1 MNPSIAIA
9 AVFIGC
15 CSNLVFL
22 ELLITES
29 PSSGNLITFVQFVF
43 ISFEG
48 LFFTSKFFTRK
59 PAIPIST
66 YVFMVA
72 QFFIVNVANN
82 YALNFNIP
90 MPLHLIFR
98 SGSLIANL
106 VLGVIILKKSYTVS
120 KYVSVVMITVGIIL
134 ATIVSAREA
143 NGSNKESTD
152 EERLYN
158 TLRLLVGITLLLF
171 ALYMSARMGIY
182 QETVYAKFGK
192 HPSEALF
199 YNHFLPLPAF
209 LFLSKDIYSHV
220 IIYNQ
225 STPIFLPLL
234 GVAVPK
240 LWLFL
245 IGNTLTQYVCIR
257 AVFILTTECTSLS
270 VTLVVTLRK
279 FLSLLFSI
287 VYFSNPFTL
296 YHWLGTAFV
305 FSGTLLFT
313 DAFALISLAFTHLR
327 ALLSTKKKTA

>member
-48 LFFTSKFFTRK
+48 LFFTSKFFTKK
-59 PAIPIST
+59 PTIPISMFATMASMHMVDVMYQNVLHLVNVSIPIQLMLRT
-66 YVFMVA
+66 YIFMVA

-98 SGSLIANL
+98 SLHCIKIRLRGDDHSWHH
-106 VLGVIILKKSYTVS
+106 LGDSCVSPRSSIL
-120 KYVSVVMITVGIIL
+120 
-134 ATIVSAREA
+134 
-143 NGSNKESTD
+143 
-152 EERLYN
+152 
-158 TLRLLVGITLLLF
+158 LLLF

-182 QETVYAKFGK
+182 QETVYAQFGK

-209 LFLSKDIYSHV
+209 LFLSKDIYNHMIVFS
-220 IIYNQ
+220 Q
-225 STPIFLPLL
+225 STPIVLPFL
-234 GVAVPK
+234 GIAVPK

-245 IGNTLTQYVCIR
+245 IGNTLTHPRYVCIR
-257 AVFILTTECTSLS
+257 SVFILTTECTSLS

-287 VYFSNPFTL
+287 IYFNNPFTL

-313 DAFALISLAFTHLR
+313 DAFSLLNKAYSHMRTM
-327 ALLSTKKKTA
+327 LSEKKKTA